1 MTMNVIEVSKW
12 MQAQLDRDG
21 CLYQDDVV
29 DYLVKNGALS
39 LTRENSEGNLVLGRK
54 LLDEF
59 KKLNQEQV
67 VWVKPDKYWRFRVA
81 EDEPG
86 RDARG

>member
-1 MTMNVIEVSKW
+1 MARWMLSEIEGS
-12 MQAQLDRDG
+12 G

-29 DYLVKNGALS
+29 DYLVKS
-39 LTRENSEGNLVLGRK
+39 ENDNLLRQNSDGNLVLKRELLNAFRK
-54 LLDEF
+54 LTET
-59 KKLNQEQV
+59 NV
-67 VWVKPDKYWRFRVA
+67 VWVKPDRYWRLRVA

>member
-1 MTMNVIEVSKW
+1 MTEVDVSLW
-12 MQAQLDRDG
+12 MKEQLDKDG

-29 DYLVKNGALS
+29 DYLVKSKAEIHLK
-39 LTRENSEGNLVLGRK
+39 ENADGNLAIQRK
-54 LLDEF
+54 V
-59 KKLNQEQV
+59 LNQFRKHTGESV

-86 RDARG
+86 REARG